1 MSFWNTSSTA
11 VKTALVVGA
20 AALLFLLIFLISN
33 LGGSQAPDAGAPEV
47 LTPAASATAPSEV
60 EPTAPPTPEAGDAM
74 VTVET
79 AVNVRMGPGTN
90 YPKTGMLLA
99 GQSATVTGRNAD
111 SSWWA
116 IDFPTEPNNVGWVAA
131 DFVTASDVDNV
142 PILEAPVA
150 PAPTLAPPVA
160 ITAWRGAY
168 YANPNLDGDPVLVR
182 NDEQLDFNWGSQ
194 PPAAGMPATNWSA
207 RWTINR
213 NVPAGTYRFS
223 AWVDDGIRI
232 YVDNQLLID
241 GWLAGTAR
249 NYQTDVNLSA
259 GAHSVRVEYFQG
271 TGDALLQLSIGYV
284 EGFPEWKAEYFGN
297 VSLEGTPTV
306 VRNEAS
312 IDYDWGINPPAPG
325 LPADNWS
332 ARWSRSYDLAAGAYT
347 ITANVAGGVRI
358 WIDDQLLIDSW
369 TNEPLRLLSA
379 ETGELN
385 AGRHQLRVE
394 YFKERDPGRLLV
406 TGAEADGDPI
416 PPKAVIQGP
425 SRAVAGD
432 EVTFSA
438 IGSEVAAGSHIQ
450 SVNWDFGDGSSAQ
463 GVSVTHVFAQAG
475 IYNIVMTVTDDK
487 GLSDNDTQQ
496 IRISDET
503 STPEAPQPPIA
514 VIDAP
519 AQGQVGLPV
528 TFYAGNSQSVNP
540 ISSYQWDFGD
550 GTTADAVS
558 VQKTFN
564 EADVFTVSL
573 TVIDDNG
580 LTSIAEQQIAIR
592 ESDPPVVPTPTP
604 EAVTPEPPI
613 EPTAEATDA
622 TAEPTEEVTAEP
634 PDATEAPEVE
644 LPIAPQQPVVVVTVD
659 GVQVEPIITDGT
671 STVQLA
677 AGQTLA
683 IDASAALEE
692 TPELV
697 FTWDMGDG
705 SPPKTGPAFEHS
717 YAEPGT
723 YTISIDIDNGTE
735 SATTVWQ
742 AQVTE

>member
-20 AALLFLLIFLISN
+20 AALLLLLIFLIAN
-33 LGGSQAPDAGAPEV
+33 LGGSRTPDTGAPERS
-47 LTPAASATAPSEV
+47 TPVASATATSEV
-60 EPTAPPTPEAGDAM
+60 ESTPTATPEAGNAT
-74 VTVET
+74 VTAEN
-79 AVNVRMGPGTN
+79 AVNVRLGPGTD
-90 YPKTGMLLA
+90 YLKVGLLLT
-99 GQSATVTGRNAD
+99 GQSAAVLGRNAD
-111 SSWWA
+111 ASWWA
-116 IDFPTEPNNVGWVAA
+116 IDFPIQPTNVGWVAA
-131 DFVTASDVDNV
+131 DFVTATNAGNV
-142 PILEAPVA
+142 PVLAAPVA

-168 YANPNLDGDPVLVR
+168 YDNPNLDGDPVFVR

-223 AWVDDGIRI
+223 AWVDDGIRV

-284 EGFPEWKAEYFGN
+284 EGFPEWKAEYYGN
-297 VSLEGTPTV
+297 TNLEGAATL
-306 VRNEAS
+306 VRNESS
-312 IDYDWGINPPAPG
+312 IDHDWGTSPPAPG
-325 LPADNWS
+325 LPADSWS
-332 ARWSRSYDLAAGAYT
+332 ARWSRSYDLAAGEYT
-347 ITANVAGGVRI
+347 LTADVAGGVRI
-358 WIDDQLLIDSW
+358 WIEDQLLIDAWS
-369 TNEPLRLLSA
+369 NEPQRLLSA
-379 ETGELN
+379 DTGELN
-385 AGRHQLRVE
+385 AGRYQLRVE

-463 GVSVTHVFAQAG
+463 GVSVTHVFAKAG
-475 IYNIVMTVTDDK
+475 IYNIVLTVTDDK

-496 IRISDET
+496 IRISDES

-519 AQGQVGLPV
+519 AQGQVGLPI

-592 ESDPPVVPTPTP
+592 ESDPPVVPTPTG
-604 EAVTPEPPI
+604 AATLEPPVA
-613 EPTAEATDA
+613 PTAEAPAA
-622 TAEPTEEVTAEP
+622 TAAPTADVAAEP
-634 PDATEAPEVE
+634 PDATGVPEVD
-644 LPIAPQQPVVVVTVD
+644 LPIAPTEPVVLVTVD
-659 GVQVEPIITDGT
+659 GVEVEPIITDGT
-671 STVQLA
+671 ATIQLA
-677 AGQTLA
+677 AGQRLA

-692 TPELV
+692 APDLV

-723 YTISIDIDNGTE
+723 FTISIDIDNGAE
-735 SATTVWQ
+735 SATTVWE

>member
-11 VKTALVVGA
+11 VKSALVVGA
-20 AALLFLLIFLISN
+20 AALLLLLIFLIAN
-33 LGGSQAPDAGAPEV
+33 LGGSRAPDTSAPEV
-47 LTPAASATAPSEV
+47 LTPVASATATGEV
-60 EPTAPPTPEAGDAM
+60 ALTPTATPEAGNAT
-74 VTVET
+74 VTAEN
-79 AVNVRMGPGTN
+79 AVNVRLGPGTD
-90 YPKTGMLLA
+90 YLKIGMLLA
-99 GQSATVTGRNAD
+99 GQSAAVLGRNDDA
-111 SSWWA
+111 SWWA
-116 IDFPTEPNNVGWVAA
+116 IDFPIQPNNVGWVAA
-131 DFVTASDVDNV
+131 DFVTATNADAV
-142 PILEAPVA
+142 PVLEAPVA

-168 YANPNLDGDPVLVR
+168 YPNPNLDGDPVLVR

-223 AWVDDGIRI
+223 AWVDDGIRV

-241 GWLAGTAR
+241 GWQAGTAR
-249 NYQTDVNLSA
+249 NYQVDVNLSA

-271 TGDALLQLSIGYV
+271 MGDALLQLSIGYV

-297 VSLEGTPTV
+297 TNLEGTPTV
-306 VRNEAS
+306 VRNESS
-312 IDYDWGINPPAPG
+312 IDHDWGINPPAPG
-325 LPADNWS
+325 LPADSWS
-332 ARWSRSYDLAAGAYT
+332 ARWSRSYDLAAGEYT
-347 ITANVAGGVRI
+347 LTADVAGGVRI
-358 WIDDQLLIDSW
+358 WVDDQLIIDSW
-369 TNEPLRLLSA
+369 SNEPQRLLSA
-379 ETGELN
+379 DTGELN
-385 AGRHQLRVE
+385 AGRYLLRVE

-463 GVSVTHVFAQAG
+463 GVSVTHVFDRAG
-475 IYNIVMTVTDDK
+475 IYNIVLTVTDDK

-496 IRISDET
+496 IRISDES

-519 AQGQVGLPV
+519 AQGQVGLPI

-558 VQKTFN
+558 VQKTFSQ
-564 EADVFTVSL
+564 ADVFTVSL

-592 ESDPPVVPTPTP
+592 ESDPPVVPTPTG
-604 EAVTPEPPI
+604 EATPEPPV
-613 EPTAEATDA
+613 EPTA

-634 PDATEAPEVE
+634 PDATEVPEVE
-644 LPIAPQQPVVVVTVD
+644 LPIAPAEPVVLVTVD
-659 GVQVEPIITDGT
+659 GVEVEPIITDGT
-671 STVQLA
+671 PTIQLTV
-677 AGQTLA
+677 GQTLA

-692 TPELV
+692 APDLV

-705 SPPKTGPAFEHS
+705 SPPRTGPTFEHS
-717 YAEPGT
+717 YVEPGT
-723 YTISIDIDNGTE
+723 YTISIDIDNGAET
-735 SATTVWQ
+735 ATTIWQ